1 MFCWY
6 CISCLYP
13 AFFSASFYGL
23 TGFLSISS
31 FANNYEL
38 FKINNLYF
46 NIFYLY
52 YIYFIYVSY
61 MFYIVLQKCST
72 NKEIFRNSVKPYK
85 KESRVQNGMQYQQN
99 KQYMTTI
106 KNQKRDMISA
116 IHHIMQMLSQML
128 NVEKLFLSV
137 LYKYFPPHNK
147 FHKIFNRN
155 TLTISY
161 SCIPNMKRTVNS
173 HIQKIANPKTTTL
186 EKTATTQSKI
196 PTQPKLLYQQHYLQS
211 SISIKQPT
219 LQRKKLLWQS

>member
-38 FKINNLYF
+38 FRINNLYF

-72 NKEIFRNSVKPYK
+72 NTEIQSNHTRRKAGYRTECNTKRK
-85 KESRVQNGMQYQQN
+85 N
-99 KQYMTTI
+99 YMTTI
-106 KNQKRDMISA
+106 KNQKRNMIQCNPPYSA
-116 IHHIMQMLSQML
+116 NIVT
-128 NVEKLFLSV
+128 NVECWKT
-137 LYKYFPPHNK
+137 FP
-147 FHKIFNRN
+147 F
-155 TLTISY
+155 
-161 SCIPNMKRTVNS
+161 CIR
-173 HIQKIANPKTTTL
+173 
-186 EKTATTQSKI
+186 
-196 PTQPKLLYQQHYLQS
+196 
-211 SISIKQPT
+211 
-219 LQRKKLLWQS
+219 